1 MVQPC
6 GLGTGVLATG
16 VAMGLEPPPGTGS
29 SPADFTASHNG
40 VCSGPST
47 AQRASSCAPNLL
59 RHSAYLRVCSTR
71 YGHPP
76 RKAGRF
82 TGADFPLQPDG
93 TLRCPAG
100 QSLRVQEHRQEV
112 DGSLRVVYAA

>member
-16 VAMGLEPPPGTGS
+16 VPMGLEPPPGTGS

-47 AQRASSCAPNLL
+47 AQRANSCAPNLL

-71 YGHPP
+71 YGHLLEIWPLH
-76 RKAGRF
+76 RSRF
-82 TGADFPLQPDG
+82 STPTRWD
-93 TLRCPAG
+93 
-100 QSLRVQEHRQEV
+100 
-112 DGSLRVVYAA
+112 AALSSRA